1 MPTLDLATSGLII
14 IAIAWLVQLY
24 QVIKINKNI
33 SPFFIIAYI
42 VGVSMLVISGYLAN
56 APVSY
61 FELGTL
67 VAAAIVLVVVLK
79 KK

>member
-1 MPTLDLATSGLII
+1 METLNLATGGLLII
-14 IAIAWLVQLY
+14 AVAWLFQLY

-33 SPFFIIAYI
+33 TPIFIIGYMI
-42 VGVSMLVISGYLAN
+42 GVSMLVISGYLAKM
-56 APVSY
+56 PVSY

-67 VAAAIVLVVVLK
+67 IAATLVLIFVLK